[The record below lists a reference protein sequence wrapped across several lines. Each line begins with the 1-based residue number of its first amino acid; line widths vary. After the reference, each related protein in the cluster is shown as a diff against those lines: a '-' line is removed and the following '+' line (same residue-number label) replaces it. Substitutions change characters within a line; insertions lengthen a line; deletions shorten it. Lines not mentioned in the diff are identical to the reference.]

1 MDSKI
6 SWLKS
11 PMIDTAEKTSLFG
24 LPVIGFDRLTDGTA
38 EMRYS
43 LFGYIPLVNVSGLDL
58 FQSAFGRLVSELVFV
73 PAAALD
79 PSVTWQPINDRT
91 VIAVVAHAGQ
101 THDVQLTKNP
111 PGALASVT
119 VPRWAKI
126 GNVNKKNP
134 VPQHRST
141 AQPTSL
147 ANFPELVS
155 LIGHHLDRHDLT
167 TCVRVCR
174 SWFDAFTPLLYHTVV
189 VYDFDLYSTKFDVP
203 PYRAQRSTKN
213 AHLASSDDDPGYGGG
228 MVHKY
233 GHLVHSITSSNIR
246 ALAYLGDHAV
256 NLTHVVLHPC
266 FSSPAM
272 FGTVIA
278 DTREQKAW
286 GRLCGRFEDRE
297 LIISTW
303 IALINR
309 NPGLKSVRIN
319 LDSCDMGTERII
331 HALAKCEHLEEVYL
345 ESMTEANTLEM
356 MLDHCPHILSL
367 SATCGQRATYVLRA
381 DQQMLKAEYPAA
393 VGVPTKIRHF
403 NITTDKAWNF
413 NDCTLQLWIIQ
424 VLRRCPDLQSLV
436 LILDMEMFSILVK
449 EVTALSSSKFFS
461 LRSLKL
467 NAPTTEANNVLL
479 AILLNSCSASLTALT
494 ITVFSNG
501 SFGRIVIPM
510 IDPLLWLRLEEFRFM
525 GTGTFTPSNGL
536 CNVLALCPNLRAFEV
551 SDAAVTATEFL
562 STQFTCGH
570 SLVSF
575 ALIACGDRAQ
585 ILQSPQP
592 PPWLGLNNSFT
603 TQEGHMATMAQFEL
617 PTPMPMPA
625 QPQQPQQQP
634 QLGQVPPWLQY
645 PSAPPCILAAQT
657 SQLTTLARFEPPA
670 PFHHHLFARPPPQ
683 PPAPDL
689 PVFAPFFPPTNPY
702 SIHNYYLQPHTP
714 QLSAA
719 ETEEFNAHSTKVCL
733 RIISEFP
740 HLKQLEY
747 GASFDNGT
755 SLFFLYPR
763 EPPGKNEDCV
773 EMFREGLPGLR
784 SLVVRGVSC
793 L

>member
-1 MDSKI
+1 MTNNRLLKI
-6 SWLKS
+6 
-11 PMIDTAEKTSLFG
+11 
-24 LPVIGFDRLTDGTA
+24 
-38 EMRYS
+38 
-43 LFGYIPLVNVSGLDL
+43 
-58 FQSAFGRLVSELVFV
+58 
-73 PAAALD
+73 
-79 PSVTWQPINDRT
+79 
-91 VIAVVAHAGQ
+91 
-101 THDVQLTKNP
+101 
-111 PGALASVT
+111 
-119 VPRWAKI
+119 
-126 GNVNKKNP
+126 
-134 VPQHRST
+134 
-141 AQPTSL
+141 
-147 ANFPELVS
+147 PELGS

-167 TCVRVCR
+167 TCIRVCR
-174 SWFDAFTPLLYHTVV
+174 SWFDSFTPLLYHTVV

-233 GHLVHSITSSNIR
+233 GHLVRSITSSNIR

-266 FSSPAM
+266 FTSPAM

-345 ESMTEANTLEM
+345 ESMTEVNTLEM

-381 DQQMLKAEYPAA
+381 DQQMLKAEYPAV

-494 ITVFSNG
+494 ITGFSDD

-551 SDAAVTATEFL
+551 SNAAVTATEFL
-562 STQFTCGH
+562 STH
-570 SLVSF
+570 
-575 ALIACGDRAQ
+575 
-585 ILQSPQP
+585 
-592 PPWLGLNNSFT
+592 LGKSRHGYNT
-603 TQEGHMATMAQFEL
+603 PRPL
-617 PTPMPMPA
+617 PA
-625 QPQQPQQQP
+625 
-634 QLGQVPPWLQY
+634 
-645 PSAPPCILAAQT
+645 
-657 SQLTTLARFEPPA
+657 SQLRKHPNSPP
-670 PFHHHLFARPPPQ
+670 
-683 PPAPDL
+683 
-689 PVFAPFFPPTNPY
+689 
-702 SIHNYYLQPHTP
+702 
-714 QLSAA
+714 
-719 ETEEFNAHSTKVCL
+719 
-733 RIISEFP
+733 
-740 HLKQLEY
+740 
-747 GASFDNGT
+747 
-755 SLFFLYPR
+755 
-763 EPPGKNEDCV
+763 
-773 EMFREGLPGLR
+773 
-784 SLVVRGVSC
+784 
-793 L
+793 